1 MVVAAPH
8 SSRPRPTR
16 KDTAE
21 DWERLGLR
29 YRLLHGEWEEDG
41 NGRLREFFDE
51 STYQFLPR
59 IVMAFNAFKSF
70 VQETATL
77 FDGDVTVQIRGR
89 PGRAAVAALGLDL
102 LWPQMQEVLELV
114 RGMND
119 ALILREWDNEQGAVR
134 YTPVATSEVEVWA
147 DPRDP
152 SQPARV
158 DHYHERDIKGETV
171 CVRDVWDLRDRNT
184 PAFRIE
190 GWVPRDDGSGGKSW
204 NWEDVTTEAMPE
216 VVGLPGQWPYW
227 TEAPVD
233 GALPDTSEPIWPW
246 TAFHW
251 RISKRLVD
259 SHHNQELVDLALVAA
274 VLWTYWTGGLRDVAY
289 QQRYMMDCDIAGA
302 SSEQKKQ
309 THAPAN
315 ALMVMK
321 LVSTGGPGTQGT
333 ASQWSAPM
341 DPKAFAESISGF
353 MASGALFAGLSSA
366 DVSVSSTGLSRV
378 SGFAIEVSREGKRK
392 VERKIVA
399 PMNVGVVHNLV
410 GAAQLANAYG
420 GTRLPTTRDAFRV
433 AYTYTAQSGEEA
445 RAEVEELVALVG
457 AGLLHPA
464 DALRRY
470 DTTLDEE
477 TAPEK
482 ALEIARF
489 KARLA
494 AIAAA
499 PEERNEDD
507 DTATTEADPAV
518 VLPAGAPLAATAL
531 NGAQVTSALEI
542 VSSVALGKLP
552 RATAVSMLVEF
563 FQLSTEAA
571 NRVLGA
577 VGAGFKPAVEQEQ
590 PPQAA

>member
-1 MVVAAPH
+1 MVAH
-8 SSRPRPTR
+8 RSSMPMPERKETR
-16 KDTAE
+16 E

-29 YRLLHGEWEEDG
+29 YRLLHGQWEDDG
-41 NGRLREFFDE
+41 IARLREFFDP
-51 STYQFLPR
+51 STYEFLPR

-77 FDGDVTVQIRGR
+77 FDGDVTVQIKGR
-89 PGRAAVAALGLDL
+89 PGRVAVSALGLDL

-119 ALILREWDNEQGAVR
+119 ALILREWDNEQRAVR

-158 DHYHERDIKGETV
+158 DHYHERDGV
-171 CVRDVWDLRDRNT
+171 CVRDVWDLRDRNA
-184 PAFRIE
+184 PMFRIE
-190 GWVPRDDGSGGKSW
+190 AWTARDDGSGGMAW
-204 NWEDVTTEAMPE
+204 DWRDVTAEAMPE
-216 VVGLPGQWPYW
+216 VAGLPGSWPYW
-227 TEAPVD
+227 TEPPVD
-233 GALPDTSEPIWPW
+233 GVLPDTSEPIWPW

-289 QQRYMMDCDIAGA
+289 QQRYMLDCDIAGA
-302 SSEQKKQ
+302 SSESKKQ

-321 LVSTGGPGTQGT
+321 LTSTGGPGTSGQ
-333 ASQWSAPM
+333 ASQWNAPM
-341 DPKAFAESISGF
+341 DPKAFAEAISGF

-420 GTRLPTTRDAFRV
+420 GTRLPTAREAYRV
-433 AYTYTAQSGEEA
+433 AYTYTAQSSEEA
-445 RAEVEELVALVG
+445 KAEVEELVALVE

-464 DALRRY
+464 DALRRF

-482 ALEIARF
+482 AIEIARF
-489 KARLA
+489 RARLA
-494 AIAAA
+494 AIATGTEAA
-499 PEERNEDD
+499 AEERGAAAG
-507 DTATTEADPAV
+507 DTPETPT
-518 VLPAGAPLAATAL
+518 LPAGAPLAATAL
-531 NGAQVTSALEI
+531 NGAQVTAALDI
-542 VSSVALGKLP
+542 VARVAMGLLP
-552 RATAVSMLVEF
+552 RDTAVSMLVEF
-563 FQLSTEAA
+563 FQLDRTAA
-571 NRVLGA
+571 DRVLGK
-577 VGAGFKPAVEQEQ
+577 VGAGFTPTPDDTAA
-590 PPQAA
+590 QAA